1 MTLVDI
7 GLGLDIVGA
16 ILLFKCGLPNE
27 VSINK
32 SWGLP
37 AYEAEATLRASGQL
51 NSKWLLYKRLSRVGI
66 SCLAVGFA
74 LQLLGNHLTK

>member
-51 NSKWLLYKRLSRVGI
+51 NS
-66 SCLAVGFA
+66 
-74 LQLLGNHLTK
+74 